1 MILWV
6 ILIIASA
13 IVSFTVTAAMPFGFF
28 YGVAVYTGL
37 VFFSTMF
44 MLLVSLALGKTDKK
58 VLREKNTYAITN
70 IDSLYVYYFHAGKEF
85 RFPRINLDKIVYQD
99 EKLTPL
105 LVINRYNCGGWRK
118 WLLLNLYEDTV
129 ESIVYVPE
137 IKDET

>member
-6 ILIIASA
+6 ILVIASA
-13 IVSFTVTAAMPFGFF
+13 IVAFTATAAAPLGFF
-28 YGVAVYTGL
+28 YGVAVYTGFVL
-37 VFFSTMF
+37 FITMF
-44 MLLVSLALGKTDKK
+44 MLVLSLALGKTDKK
-58 VLREKNTYAITN
+58 VLRESSKYAITN

-118 WLLLNLYEDTV
+118 WLLFNLYEDTV